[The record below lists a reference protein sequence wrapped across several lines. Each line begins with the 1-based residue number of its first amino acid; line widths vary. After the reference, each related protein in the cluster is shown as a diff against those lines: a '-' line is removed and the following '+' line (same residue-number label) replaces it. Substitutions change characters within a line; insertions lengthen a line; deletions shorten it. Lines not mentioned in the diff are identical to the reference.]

1 MIKIIPTSL
10 PNVLLIERDL
20 SKDRRGF
27 YAEVYNKKLY
37 FKNGI
42 KVNFVADDFSC
53 SKYNVLRGLHGDTKT
68 WKLVSCPFGKLFLA
82 VVNYNPKSPYFCK
95 SETFILT
102 PENKFQVLIP
112 PLYINGHY
120 IMSSKGGIFQ
130 YKQSEYY
137 TGAENQ
143 FSERWNDPRFKIKWP
158 FKGKPILS
166 DRDSGKAELAKIN
179 SKKQ

>member
-1 MIKIIPTSL
+1 MIKIISTSL
-10 PNVLLIERDL
+10 PGVLLIERNL
-20 SKDRRGF
+20 SRDRRGF

-42 KVNFVADDFSC
+42 RINFVADDFSC
-53 SKYNVLRGLHGDTKT
+53 SKFNVLRGLHGDKKT

-82 VVNYNPKSPYFCK
+82 VVNFDLNSPHFCK

-102 PENKFQVLIP
+102 PENKLQVLIP
-112 PLYINGHY
+112 PLHINGHY
-120 IMSSKGGIFQ
+120 VMSLRGGIFQ

-137 TGAENQ
+137 KGAEYQ
-143 FSERWNDPRFKIKWP
+143 FSEKWDDPRFGIKWP

-166 DRDSGKAELAKIN
+166 DRDSGKLRRGF
-179 SKKQ
+179 